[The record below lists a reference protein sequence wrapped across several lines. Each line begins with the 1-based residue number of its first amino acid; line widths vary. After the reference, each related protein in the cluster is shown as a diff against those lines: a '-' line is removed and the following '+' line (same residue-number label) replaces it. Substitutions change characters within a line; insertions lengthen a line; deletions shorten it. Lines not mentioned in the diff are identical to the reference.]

1 MLTSRQNHALL
12 LLIGRLAPLLL
23 LLLLCLDCSPCLH
36 PVLLLLR

>member
-12 LLIGRLAPLLL
+12 LLLGRLAPLL